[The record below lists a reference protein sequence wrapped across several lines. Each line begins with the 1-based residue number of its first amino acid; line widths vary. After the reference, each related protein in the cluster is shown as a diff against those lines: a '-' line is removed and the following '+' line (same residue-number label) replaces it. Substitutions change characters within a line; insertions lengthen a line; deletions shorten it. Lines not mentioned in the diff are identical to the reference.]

1 MNSDC
6 KGYILKV
13 TLAPGLFRGKWKLQ
27 TLCTMR
33 SGPVRLA
40 QLTRF
45 LPLASKKAL
54 LAALRDL
61 EQAGIVVRQDLS
73 GNVLHV
79 KYDIAIDM
87 KDTIYGLLDHLTDW
101 AAFYEAGTIVKS
113 SNQ

>member
-1 MNSDC
+1 MSDC
-6 KGYILKV
+6 KGYLLKV
-13 TLAPGLFRGKWKLQ
+13 TLAAGPFRGKWKLQ

-101 AAFYEAGTIVKS
+101 AAFYEARTIVKS